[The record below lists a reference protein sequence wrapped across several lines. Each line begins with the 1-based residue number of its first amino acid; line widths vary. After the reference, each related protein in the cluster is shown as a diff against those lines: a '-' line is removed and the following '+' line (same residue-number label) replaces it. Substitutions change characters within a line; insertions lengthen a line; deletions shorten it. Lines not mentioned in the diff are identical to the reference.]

1 MARGTHLLVD
11 CQRVTRDVCLDDAAM
26 LDALAA
32 AARRAGATVL
42 AQNRY
47 HFGHDSPPGFTA
59 IVMLDESHCSAH
71 AYADEGQLAIDI
83 FTCGSTS
90 PWDVLRYLQQEV
102 DLAEINVREF
112 GRFEAATV
120 RDPETDLVC

>member
-1 MARGTHLLVD
+1 VA
-11 CQRVTRDVCLDDAAM
+11 RDVCLDDAAM
-26 LDALAA
+26 LDAMAA
-32 AARRAGATVL
+32 AARRAGAKVL

-71 AYADEGQLAIDI
+71 AYADEGLLAIDI

-102 DLAEINVREF
+102 ELGETNVREF
-112 GRFEAATV
+112 GRFEAVTV
-120 RDPETDLVC
+120 RDAQPDLVC